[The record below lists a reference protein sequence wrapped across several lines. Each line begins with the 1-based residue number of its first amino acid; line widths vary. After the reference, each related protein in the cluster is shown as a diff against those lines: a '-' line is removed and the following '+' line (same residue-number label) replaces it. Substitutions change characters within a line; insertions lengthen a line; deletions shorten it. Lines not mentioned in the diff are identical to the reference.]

1 MNTKIGKIV
10 DKRYYLIQPISSSLL
25 GQTYLAEDTHRPG
38 SPQCVIREIQL
49 GNFSSKKSC
58 PTLTLLPPNKGR
70 LEVSKNV
77 QYISVAQWA
86 AKLHLVKLGVI
97 FHKV

>member
-10 DKRYYLIQPISSSLL
+10 DKRYYLIEPISSSLL

-49 GNFSSKKSC
+49 GNFSSENQEVILSLFQEKIEKIFSLSQHDGL
-58 PTLTLLPPNKGR
+58 PNLLAHFQEN
-70 LEVSKNV
+70 NN
-77 QYISVAQWA
+77 
-86 AKLHLVKLGVI
+86 
-97 FHKV
+97 